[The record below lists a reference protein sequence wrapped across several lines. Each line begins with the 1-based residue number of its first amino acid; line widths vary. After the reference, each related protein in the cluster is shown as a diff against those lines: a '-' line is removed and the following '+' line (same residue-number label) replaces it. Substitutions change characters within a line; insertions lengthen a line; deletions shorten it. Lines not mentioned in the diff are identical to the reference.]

1 MFLVKSRVCWCCAT
15 FVASLGAEKNKKNN
29 PGFLHPPTEPSSL
42 SFGPHH
48 PPMPARIKPMRA
60 EWPVTTRDLLHP
72 TCPGKIPKNLCGSIA
87 SIVHFLQVKR
97 SSLLLKSHQFCLH
110 KPLFFSSNPTHCSW
124 FTPFFSKFLAE
135 LPQQKTEISP
145 GHPAAFSASP
155 CVTLRMLTSRGPV
168 NSGTAGSAERRNA
181 GSGVFYMGNYLII
194 THRIHG

>member
-1 MFLVKSRVCWCCAT
+1 MFLVKSRSLLMLRNICC
-15 FVASLGAEKNKKNN
+15 FSWGRKKQKNN

-97 SSLLLKSHQFCLH
+97 SSLLLKSHQFCCIN
-110 KPLFFSSNPTHCSW
+110 PYFFPQIPPIVLGSPHFFPNFWLNCPAKNRN
-124 FTPFFSKFLAE
+124 FTRTPS
-135 LPQQKTEISP
+135 
-145 GHPAAFSASP
+145 GFSASP

-168 NSGTAGSAERRNA
+168 NSGTAGVSGKAKCWF
-181 GSGVFYMGNYLII
+181 GSFLYGELSHHNP
-194 THRIHG
+194 

>member
-1 MFLVKSRVCWCCAT
+1 MFLVKSRSLLMLRNICC
-15 FVASLGAEKNKKNN
+15 FSWGRKKQKNN

-97 SSLLLKSHQFCLH
+97 SSLLLKSHQFCCIN
-110 KPLFFSSNPTHCSW
+110 PYFFPQIPPIVLGSPHFFPNFWLNCPAKNRNFTRTPSGFFRLSLCDLANADLKRPCEQRNGGGQRKGEMLVREFFIWGIISS
-124 FTPFFSKFLAE
+124 
-135 LPQQKTEISP
+135 
-145 GHPAAFSASP
+145 
-155 CVTLRMLTSRGPV
+155 
-168 NSGTAGSAERRNA
+168 
-181 GSGVFYMGNYLII
+181 
-194 THRIHG
+194 